1 MSELSRLIGV
11 FFEPKKTFEDIA
23 RRPSW
28 FVPLLLMI
36 LVGVGYIALYSQ
48 HIGWE
53 QLLRQQIAGNSRAQQ
68 LSAQQIDQA
77 VATQVRLAPVF
88 GYSAAVIGPP
98 FVDIIIAAVLLAI
111 VAGIMSAP
119 LKYNQV
125 FAVVCYANLP
135 GLISAA
141 LGAVVMFLK
150 NPQDFDL
157 RNPLM
162 FNAGAFM
169 DPEHSGK
176 FVYTLATSIDL
187 FTFWVILLMAT
198 GLKAAAGQKL
208 SFGGALFSVA
218 LPWLVWVLGKSA
230 LAGAFS

>member
-1 MSELSRLIGV
+1 MSEFSRLTGV

-36 LVGVGYIALYSQ
+36 LAVIGYTALYSQ
-48 HIGWE
+48 HNGWE
-53 QLLRQQIAGNSRAQQ
+53 QFIRQQIAGNSRAQQ
-68 LSAQQIDQA
+68 LSAPQIDQA
-77 VATQVRLAPVF
+77 VATRARLAPLF
-88 GYSAAVIGPP
+88 GYGGAVIGIP
-98 FVDIIIAAVLLAI
+98 FVDIIIAAVLLGI

-119 LKYNQV
+119 LKFNQV

-141 LGAVVMFLK
+141 LGAVVMLLK

-157 RNPLM
+157 QNPLM

-169 DPEHSGK
+169 DPDHSGK

-187 FTFWVILLMAT
+187 FTFWIILLMAT
-198 GLKAAAGQKL
+198 GLKAAAGKKL

-218 LPWLVWVLGKSA
+218 LPWVVWVLVKSA
-230 LAGAFS
+230 VAGAFS